1 MYATLVK
8 SDDNPKIEVKA
19 YEDATKREVII
30 RSTCGITAF
39 TEDDIRE
46 NIDAF
51 EILYNFIRIVLLE
64 EGR

>member
-8 SDDNPKIEVKA
+8 SDDNPKIEVNVHKN
-19 YEDATKREVII
+19 EVII

-46 NIDAF
+46 NIDDF
-51 EILYNFIRIVLLE
+51 RTLYDFINTILLE
-64 EGR
+64 EEKNA